1 MSAVVHDPLQANPDE
16 GRVPLAAGDPARIL
30 AFVGGEAVSAATFLS
45 QVRALAQL
53 LPEAGHAVNLCQDRY
68 HYLVAF
74 CAVALRGQSTLM
86 PPSRTR
92 AAIDLV
98 RGQFPD
104 SYCIGDVDACGCDA
118 GMDGL
123 NHYLRLPEPLPR
135 LDGPP
140 PQLAADA
147 VAAIGFTSG
156 STGTPSAN
164 AKTWGSF
171 ARSTRQNL
179 EALAGLW
186 PRGEQ
191 AHVVA
196 TVPPQHM
203 YGMEMS
209 VLLPLL
215 GGTSVHA
222 GRPFFAADIADAL
235 AALPGNRLLVTTPV
249 HLRTLVESATPLPPL
264 RAIVTATAPLPVEL
278 AAAAEALSG
287 APVREFFGSTETCII
302 ASRRT
307 AIEQAWTPFAGVQ
320 VQPRPDGTRIAAPHL
335 AGPVALADL
344 VELDDAG
351 RFILRGRQADL
362 LEIAGKRASLGD
374 LTRCLL
380 AVPGVQDGAVLQL
393 EERDAAGIRRIVA
406 VAVAPGLDEETI
418 LQALRGQVDPVFLPR
433 RLRLVP
439 ALPRNET
446 GKLPRSELLRL
457 LADRPAQR

>member
-1 MSAVVHDPLQANPDE
+1 MSAVVHDPLQPNPGDD
-16 GRVPLAAGDPARIL
+16 RLPLAAGEPGRTL
-30 AFVGGEAVSAATFLS
+30 AFVGGRAVSAATFLS
-45 QVRALAQL
+45 QVRAVAAL

-68 HYLVAF
+68 LYLVAF
-74 CAVALRGQSTLM
+74 CAVALRGQATLM

-104 SYCIGDVDACGCDA
+104 SYCIGDADDCGCDA
-118 GMDGL
+118 NMARLG
-123 NHYLRLPEPLPR
+123 HYLRLPEPLPR

-140 PQLAADA
+140 PRVVAGA

-156 STGTPSAN
+156 STGTPEAN

-171 ARSTRQNL
+171 ARSNRQNL
-179 EALAGLW
+179 DALAGLW
-186 PRGEQ
+186 PAGEQ

-235 AALPGNRLLVTTPV
+235 AELPGNRLLVTTPV
-249 HLRTLVESATPLPPL
+249 HLRALVESDAPLPPL
-264 RAIVTATAPLPVEL
+264 CAIVTATAPLPPEL
-278 AAAAEALSG
+278 AAAAEERFG

-307 AIEQAWTPFAGVQ
+307 AIETAWTPFAGVQ
-320 VQPRPDGTRIAAPHL
+320 VQPRPDGTLVDAPHL

-344 VELDDAG
+344 VELDGAG

-362 LEIAGKRASLGD
+362 LEIAGKRASLGE
-374 LTRCLL
+374 LTRRLL
-380 AVPGVQDGAVLQL
+380 EIPGVEDGVMLQL
-393 EERDAAGIRRIVA
+393 EDRDALGVSRIA
-406 VAVAPGLDEETI
+406 AIAVAPGLDEAAI
-418 LQALRGQVDPVFLPR
+418 LQALRRAVDPVFLPR
-433 RLRLVP
+433 RLRLVDR
-439 ALPRNET
+439 LPRNET
-446 GKLPRSELLRL
+446 GKLPRAELLQVFG
-457 LADRPAQR
+457 DG